1 MNFVNQENNSVV
13 YFSNYFIAQLY
24 PFILFFMGSLLK
36 HTHTTRTHCF
46 ALPKFN

>member
-1 MNFVNQENNSVV
+1 MNFVNQGNNSVV

-36 HTHTTRTHCF
+36 HTHAHEAHTLLCSTQI
-46 ALPKFN
+46 